1 MANKAYCI
9 LFNPLSGNG
18 QGKAAA
24 NALSS
29 KVNATECIDMTSIE
43 SYENFFAS
51 HRDADIIICGGDG
64 TLNRFLND
72 TADMEISN
80 SISYYASGS
89 GNDFL
94 RDIERQVGEVISI
107 DQYIKDLPVC
117 TINGKDYKFINGIG
131 YGIDGYCCEVGD
143 ELRKKSDKP
152 INYSGI
158 AIKGLL
164 FHYKPT
170 NATVTVDGVEHKF
183 KKVWIAPTML
193 GRFYGGGI
201 MPTPAQ
207 DRLNSEGNISA
218 MVFHGTS
225 RLRTLMIFPS
235 LFKGEHV
242 KHKKCISIFSGKE
255 ISVEFDSPRALQV
268 DGETILG
275 VTKYTVCTA
284 DKAKVEKKEE
294 LAV

>member
-1 MANKAYCI
+1 METKSYCI

-18 QGKAAA
+18 KGKEAAEE
-24 NALSS
+24 LSK
-29 KVNATECIDMTSIE
+29 KVSATNFVDMTSIE
-43 SYENFFAS
+43 SYADFFHNNKDS
-51 HRDADIIICGGDG
+51 DIIICGGDG

-72 TADMEISN
+72 TTGIEFDN

-94 RDIERQVGEVISI
+94 RDLERPVGEVINI
-107 DQYIKDLPVC
+107 DRYIERLPVC

-131 YGIDGYCCEVGD
+131 FGIDGYCCEVGD
-143 ELRKKSDKP
+143 ELRKTTDKP
-152 INYSGI
+152 INYPMI
-158 AIKGLL
+158 AVKGLL

-170 NATVTVDGVEHKF
+170 AATVTVDGVEYKF

-201 MPTPAQ
+201 MPTPEQ
-207 DRLNSEGNISA
+207 DRLNEDGTVSA
-218 MVFHGTS
+218 MVFHTTG
-225 RLRTLMIFPS
+225 RIRTLKIFPS
-235 LFKGEHV
+235 IFKGKHV
-242 KHKKCISIFSGKE
+242 KYKKAISIFSGKE

-275 VTKYTVCTA
+275 VTKYSV
-284 DKAKVEKKEE
+284 KAYSDAKLEE
-294 LAV
+294 EAAVI